1 MNADL
6 TAILLKILE
15 ISWINILL
23 SGDNALVIALAC
35 RGLPPRERR
44 WGIVIGAAAAVLLR
58 LVFAFLV
65 VGLLALP
72 FVKLAG
78 GILLFWIAFELL
90 GQDMKRERQIKP
102 AASVLGAVRVI
113 ALADAIMSLDNVM
126 AIAAAAEGSGL
137 LIVFGLVVSVPLVI
151 FGSALLL
158 RLLTHFPFLVWAGAA
173 LIGIIAADL
182 MVAEPVLA
190 QWLAAHAPLVAR
202 FAAAIGAA
210 FVLLAGGLIAL
221 RRRKPQQL

>member
-1 MNADL
+1 MMSADL
-6 TAILLKILE
+6 TSILLKILE
-15 ISWINILL
+15 ISWINVLL

-35 RGLPPRERR
+35 RGLPERERR
-44 WGIVIGAAAAVLLR
+44 WGIIIGAAAAVLLR
-58 LVFAFLV
+58 LVFAFLI

-78 GILLFWIAFELL
+78 GVLLFWIALELL
-90 GQDMKRERQIKP
+90 GQDTKREREIPP
-102 AASVLGAVRVI
+102 AASILGAVRVI

-137 LIVFGLVVSVPLVI
+137 LIVFGLVLSVPLVI
-151 FGSALLL
+151 FGSTLLL

-173 LIGIIAADL
+173 LIGVIAANL
-182 MVAEPVLA
+182 MIAEPVLA
-190 QWLAAHAPLVAR
+190 QWLAAQAPFLAR

-210 FVLLAGGLIAL
+210 FVLLAGGLLAL
-221 RRRKPQQL
+221 WRRKP